1 MSELRKMVRPFGL
14 EVVQAYMK
22 HVQDN
27 AEESVRRVLDRLQ
40 DGSFVNRLDGGITM
54 QVSISVDRE
63 KREAVIDFT
72 GTSPQNHGN
81 YNASTAVCRA
91 AVLYVFRSLVNDDIP
106 LNEGCLKP
114 LKIIIPP
121 GSMISPT
128 YPAAVISGNTEVSQA
143 MTDTLFGAL
152 GVLAASRGTMNNFT
166 YGNDEYQNYENHMRW
181 NRCGTRSSGNQR
193 GAQPYDEHEN
203 DGPGSFG
210 VAFPIRLDSF
220 SIRRGSGGRGRYD
233 GGDGVIRKIRF
244 LESMTVTI
252 LSSHRETAPYGLDGG
267 SDGSRGRNYVV
278 RADGTTVE
286 LGGNDEIDIGTLW

>member
-1 MSELRKMVRPFGL
+1 M
-14 EVVQAYMK
+14 
-22 HVQDN
+22 
-27 AEESVRRVLDRLQ
+27 
-40 DGSFVNRLDGGITM
+40 
-54 QVSISVDRE
+54 
-63 KREAVIDFT
+63 
-72 GTSPQNHGN
+72 
-81 YNASTAVCRA
+81 
-91 AVLYVFRSLVNDDIP
+91 
-106 LNEGCLKP
+106 
-114 LKIIIPP
+114 KIIIPP
-121 GSMISPT
+121 GSIISPT

-143 MTDTLFGAL
+143 ITDTLFGAL
-152 GVLAASRGTMNNFT
+152 GVLAASQGAMDNVT

-181 NRCGTRSSGNQR
+181 NQR

-210 VAFPIRLDSF
+210 VAFPIRFDSF

-233 GGDGVIRKIRF
+233 GGNGVVRSVRF